1 MGTVG
6 RVDRLVDLAVR
17 SVWSMQVAE
26 KREIQPGGG
35 ERRAATRLRDADWQ
49 YGKGAGDGWGI
60 EEASERKGCVSGD
73 G

>member
-17 SVWSMQVAE
+17 SVWWMQVAE

-35 ERRAATRLRDADWQ
+35 ERRAATRLRDADWRD
-49 YGKGAGDGWGI
+49 GKGAGDG
-60 EEASERKGCVSGD
+60 
-73 G
+73 